1 VRAFLAVYKESNF
14 IKSCGETV
22 KYIVKKLSDDF
33 LFDEL
38 EQVRKN
44 FVNAL
49 TYTMES
55 AEVFFKKD
63 SADPLD
69 IYIKYDFQQKQS
81 SDVIHGFN
89 FRDEIA
95 RNFKLDVNKQHS
107 SEQLLVIS
115 EHLRRLANEID
126 KCYVVEATPSALETK
141 DKKET
146 DYAKSVNRSYKQ
158 ILKDAKE
165 EDERIRQAQLK
176 RQSKEFIDAEFQ
188 LNNDINQTK

>member
-1 VRAFLAVYKESNF
+1 LFAVYKGAYC
-14 IKSCGETV
+14 IKPCGEV
-22 KYIVKKLSDDF
+22 MKYIVKKLSDDF

-69 IYIKYDFQQKQS
+69 IYIKYDFQQKQG

-95 RNFKLDVNKQHS
+95 RNFKLDVNEQHS
-107 SEQLLVIS
+107 SKQLLIIS
-115 EHLRRLANEID
+115 EHLRKLANEID
-126 KCYVVEATPSALETK
+126 KRYVLESTLNAIETK
-141 DKKET
+141 DKKAT
-146 DYAKSVNRSYKQ
+146 DYAKAVNRSYKQ
-158 ILKDAKE
+158 VLKDAKE
-165 EDERIRQAQLK
+165 EDERTRQAQLK

-188 LNNDINQTK
+188 LKRG

>member
-1 VRAFLAVYKESNF
+1 VRLLFAVYKGAYC
-14 IKSCGETV
+14 IKPCGEV
-22 KYIVKKLSDDF
+22 MKYIVKKLSDDF

-69 IYIKYDFQQKQS
+69 IYIKYDFQQKQG

-95 RNFKLDVNKQHS
+95 RNFKLDVNEQHS
-107 SEQLLVIS
+107 SKQLLIIS
-115 EHLRRLANEID
+115 EHLRKLANEID
-126 KCYVVEATPSALETK
+126 KRYVLESTLNAIETK
-141 DKKET
+141 DKKAT
-146 DYAKSVNRSYKQ
+146 DYAKAVNRSYKQ
-158 ILKDAKE
+158 VLKDAKE
-165 EDERIRQAQLK
+165 EDERTRQAQLK

-188 LNNDINQTK
+188 LKRG